1 MSRFSKLLK
10 VKVSDKKTLE
20 GDVQAY
26 ELEYKLGGYQFAEP
40 SGMAAEDAVDYLR
53 NSAGLKF
60 PWFVE
65 RTVVWDTPEQGTFNA
80 NLIIELF
87 KSGHIV
93 AVRGGSK
100 VTKMGDTTF
109 IDPVSSG
116 FTLDFKS

>member
-1 MSRFSKLLK
+1 MSRFDNVA
-10 VKVSDKKTLE
+10 VKVSAKKTLPGE
-20 GDVQAY
+20 VQAY
-26 ELEYKLGGYQFAEP
+26 ELAYKLQGGTHEFTET
-40 SGMAAEDAVDYLR
+40 GMPPEDAIEYLR

-65 RTVVWDTPEQGTFNA
+65 NYVVWDTLEQGEFNT

-100 VTKMGDTTF
+100 KTQLGDTTF
-109 IDPVSSG
+109 IDPVSTG
-116 FTLDFKS
+116 FTLHFK